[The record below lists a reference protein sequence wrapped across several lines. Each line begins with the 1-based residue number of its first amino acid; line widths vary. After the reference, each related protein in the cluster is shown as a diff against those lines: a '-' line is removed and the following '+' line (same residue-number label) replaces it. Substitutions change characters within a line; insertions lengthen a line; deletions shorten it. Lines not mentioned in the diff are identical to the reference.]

1 MYAEY
6 KRDVSHNYLILREEE
21 KVNTASYQVRM
32 LTGNVIPSILK
43 CRLQGLD
50 GNLLFYYDITSRQS
64 LASFYEQRKFH
75 RKDLHM
81 LFCGFIRVMEEMAEF
96 LMNTDQLLLCPEYI
110 FLDIEKREVKFCC
123 LPDYHHPIQEQFR
136 ELTEYLLP
144 RLDHEDSQA
153 VSMGYGV
160 YRKAMETGFQ
170 LEHIKEAIY
179 QNREV
184 TGKNDNKDSAQKQ
197 GQKPPENNLD
207 GADNFGEKIQEK
219 ADVSHLL
226 ETDVE
231 NKTSKRKKDKKKEES
246 DSQKSSNEWTGALL
260 CVFTAAVLI
269 ILLILRYLGYL
280 PGIPAEAI
288 FGGAIILLALAAFLS
303 WTAEKKK
310 QKKQMSAEWR
320 QKVKRELD
328 DTYESSS
335 EKRRTERSSED
346 LYEADS
352 VQEKMPEWG
361 DIKYKM
367 PERTG
372 ETGTNRLENSQ
383 NVYRETVQQNE
394 NYETEKT
401 ENYGETVVLSA
412 GQTEGPASLVS
423 REPGELATI
432 YLDRDLMVIGKME
445 NAADTVISLPTV
457 SRIHAKIRK
466 VDEEYYLSDLNSRNG
481 TSVNGRL
488 LKTGEEY
495 QLQDED
501 QVEFAQA
508 RYIFLK

>member
-81 LFCGFIRVMEEMAEF
+81 LFGGFIRVMEEMAEF

-144 RLDHEDSQA
+144 RLDHEDPQA

-170 LEHIKEAIY
+170 LENIKEAIY
-179 QNREV
+179 QNREG
-184 TGKNDNKDSAQKQ
+184 TGKNDNKESAQKQ
-197 GQKPPENNLD
+197 EQKLTGNNLD
-207 GADNFGEKIQEK
+207 GADNFGEEIQK
-219 ADVSHLL
+219 KTDVSQLL
-226 ETDVE
+226 KTDME
-231 NKTSKRKKDKKKEES
+231 DKTSKRKDKKKEES
-246 DSQKSSNEWTGALL
+246 VSHKSANEWTAALL
-260 CVFTAAVLI
+260 CVSTAAVMI

-288 FGGAIILLALAAFLS
+288 FGGTIILLALAAFLS

-320 QKVKRELD
+320 KKVKRELD

-335 EKRRTERSSED
+335 EKRRKERNSED

-361 DIKYKM
+361 DGKYKM
-367 PERTG
+367 PEQTG
-372 ETGTNRLENSQ
+372 E
-383 NVYRETVQQNE
+383 
-394 NYETEKT
+394 T

-445 NAADTVISLPTV
+445 NAADAVISLPTV

-466 VDEEYYLSDLNSRNG
+466 ADDEYYLSDLNSRNG

>member
-81 LFCGFIRVMEEMAEF
+81 LFGGFIRVMEEMAEF

-144 RLDHEDSQA
+144 RLDHEDPQA

-246 DSQKSSNEWTGALL
+246 DFQKSSNEWTGALL

-320 QKVKRELD
+320 KKVKRELD
-328 DTYESSS
+328 DPYESSS
-335 EKRRTERSSED
+335 EKRRKERNSED

-361 DIKYKM
+361 DGKYKM
-367 PERTG
+367 PEQTG
-372 ETGTNRLENSQ
+372 E
-383 NVYRETVQQNE
+383 
-394 NYETEKT
+394 T

-445 NAADTVISLPTV
+445 NAADAVISLPTV

-466 VDEEYYLSDLNSRNG
+466 ADDEYYLSDLNSRNG

>member
-81 LFCGFIRVMEEMAEF
+81 LFGGFIRVMEEMAEF

-144 RLDHEDSQA
+144 RLDHEDPQA

-184 TGKNDNKDSAQKQ
+184 TEKSNDRESTQNQEQ
-197 GQKPPENNLD
+197 TPPENNLD
-207 GADNFGEKIQEK
+207 SMDNFGEKIQEK

-226 ETDVE
+226 KTDVE
-231 NKTSKRKKDKKKEES
+231 NKTSKRKKGKKKEES
-246 DSQKSSNEWTGALL
+246 DFQKSSNEWTGALL

-320 QKVKRELD
+320 KKVKRELD

-361 DIKYKM
+361 DGKYKM
-367 PERTG
+367 PEQTG
-372 ETGTNRLENSQ
+372 E
-383 NVYRETVQQNE
+383 
-394 NYETEKT
+394 T

-445 NAADTVISLPTV
+445 NAADAVISLPTV

-466 VDEEYYLSDLNSRNG
+466 ADDEYYLSDLNSRNG

>member
-43 CRLQGLD
+43 FRLQGLD

-81 LFCGFIRVMEEMAEF
+81 LFGGFIRVMEEMAEF

-144 RLDHEDSQA
+144 RLDHEDPQA

-184 TGKNDNKDSAQKQ
+184 TEKSNDRESTQNQE
-197 GQKPPENNLD
+197 QKPPKNNLD
-207 GADNFGEKIQEK
+207 SMDNFGEKIQEK

-226 ETDVE
+226 KTDVE
-231 NKTSKRKKDKKKEES
+231 NKTSKRKKGKKKEES
-246 DSQKSSNEWTGALL
+246 DFQKSSNEWTGALL

-320 QKVKRELD
+320 KKVKRELD

-335 EKRRTERSSED
+335 EKRRKERNSED

-361 DIKYKM
+361 DGKYKM
-367 PERTG
+367 PEQTG
-372 ETGTNRLENSQ
+372 E
-383 NVYRETVQQNE
+383 
-394 NYETEKT
+394 T

-445 NAADTVISLPTV
+445 NAADAVISLPTV

-466 VDEEYYLSDLNSRNG
+466 ADDEYYLSDLNSRNG

>member
-1 MYAEY
+1 MYVEY

-81 LFCGFIRVMEEMAEF
+81 LFGGFIRVMEEMAEF

-110 FLDIEKREVKFCC
+110 FLDIERREVKFCC

-144 RLDHEDSQA
+144 RLDHEDPQA

-184 TGKNDNKDSAQKQ
+184 TGKNDNKDSVQKQ

-246 DSQKSSNEWTGALL
+246 DFQKSSNEWTGALL

-320 QKVKRELD
+320 KKVKRELD

-335 EKRRTERSSED
+335 EKRRKERNSED

-361 DIKYKM
+361 DGKYKM
-367 PERTG
+367 PEQTG
-372 ETGTNRLENSQ
+372 E
-383 NVYRETVQQNE
+383 
-394 NYETEKT
+394 T

-445 NAADTVISLPTV
+445 NAADAVISLPTV

-466 VDEEYYLSDLNSRNG
+466 ADDEYYLSDLNSRNG

>member
-81 LFCGFIRVMEEMAEF
+81 LFGGFIRVMEEMAEF

-144 RLDHEDSQA
+144 RLDHEDPQA

-246 DSQKSSNEWTGALL
+246 DCQKSSNEWTGALL

-320 QKVKRELD
+320 KKVKRELD

-335 EKRRTERSSED
+335 EKRRKERNSED

-361 DIKYKM
+361 DGKYKM
-367 PERTG
+367 PEQTG
-372 ETGTNRLENSQ
+372 E
-383 NVYRETVQQNE
+383 
-394 NYETEKT
+394 T

-445 NAADTVISLPTV
+445 NAADAVISLPTV

>member
-184 TGKNDNKDSAQKQ
+184 TEKSNDRESTQNQE
-197 GQKPPENNLD
+197 QKPPENNLD
-207 GADNFGEKIQEK
+207 SMDNFGEKIQEK

-226 ETDVE
+226 KTDVE
-231 NKTSKRKKDKKKEES
+231 NKTSKRKKGKKKEES
-246 DSQKSSNEWTGALL
+246 DLKKMESKLDK
-260 CVFTAAVLI
+260 
-269 ILLILRYLGYL
+269 
-280 PGIPAEAI
+280 
-288 FGGAIILLALAAFLS
+288 LLAIWGIF
-303 WTAEKKK
+303 
-310 QKKQMSAEWR
+310 Q
-320 QKVKRELD
+320 
-328 DTYESSS
+328 ESRRKLSS
-335 EKRRTERSSED
+335 EAPLSFWFSPHSCPGQPKRR
-346 LYEADS
+346 
-352 VQEKMPEWG
+352 
-361 DIKYKM
+361 
-367 PERTG
+367 
-372 ETGTNRLENSQ
+372 
-383 NVYRETVQQNE
+383 
-394 NYETEKT
+394 
-401 ENYGETVVLSA
+401 
-412 GQTEGPASLVS
+412 S
-423 REPGELATI
+423 R
-432 YLDRDLMVIGKME
+432 K
-445 NAADTVISLPTV
+445 
-457 SRIHAKIRK
+457 SR
-466 VDEEYYLSDLNSRNG
+466 
-481 TSVNGRL
+481 
-488 LKTGEEY
+488 
-495 QLQDED
+495 
-501 QVEFAQA
+501 
-508 RYIFLK
+508 

>member
-81 LFCGFIRVMEEMAEF
+81 LFGGFIRVMEEMAEF

-144 RLDHEDSQA
+144 RLDHEDPQA

-231 NKTSKRKKDKKKEES
+231 NKTSKRKKDKKKEEP
-246 DSQKSSNEWTGALL
+246 DFQKSSNEWTGALL
-260 CVFTAAVLI
+260 CVLIAAVLI
-269 ILLILRYLGYL
+269 ILLIFRYLGYL

-320 QKVKRELD
+320 KKVKRELD

-335 EKRRTERSSED
+335 EKRRKERKSED

-361 DIKYKM
+361 DEKYKM
-367 PERTG
+367 PEQTG
-372 ETGTNRLENSQ
+372 E
-383 NVYRETVQQNE
+383 
-394 NYETEKT
+394 T

-445 NAADTVISLPTV
+445 NAADAVISLPTV

-466 VDEEYYLSDLNSRNG
+466 ADDEYYLSDLNSRNG

>member
-81 LFCGFIRVMEEMAEF
+81 LFGGFIRVMEEMAEF

-144 RLDHEDSQA
+144 RLDHEDPQA

-170 LEHIKEAIY
+170 LEPIKEAIY

-184 TGKNDNKDSAQKQ
+184 IGKNDNKDSAQKQ

-246 DSQKSSNEWTGALL
+246 DFQKSSNEWTGALL

-320 QKVKRELD
+320 KKVKRELD

-335 EKRRTERSSED
+335 EKRRKERNSED

-361 DIKYKM
+361 DGKYKM
-367 PERTG
+367 PEQTG
-372 ETGTNRLENSQ
+372 E
-383 NVYRETVQQNE
+383 
-394 NYETEKT
+394 T

-445 NAADTVISLPTV
+445 NAADAVISLPTV

-466 VDEEYYLSDLNSRNG
+466 ADDEYYLSDLNSRNG

>member
-81 LFCGFIRVMEEMAEF
+81 LFGGFIRVMEEMAEF

-144 RLDHEDSQA
+144 RLDHEDPQA

-320 QKVKRELD
+320 KKVKRELD

-335 EKRRTERSSED
+335 EKRRKERNPED

-361 DIKYKM
+361 DGKYKM
-367 PERTG
+367 PEQTG
-372 ETGTNRLENSQ
+372 E
-383 NVYRETVQQNE
+383 
-394 NYETEKT
+394 T

-445 NAADTVISLPTV
+445 NAADAVISLPTV

>member
-1 MYAEY
+1 
-6 KRDVSHNYLILREEE
+6 
-21 KVNTASYQVRM
+21 
-32 LTGNVIPSILK
+32 
-43 CRLQGLD
+43 
-50 GNLLFYYDITSRQS
+50 
-64 LASFYEQRKFH
+64 
-75 RKDLHM
+75 
-81 LFCGFIRVMEEMAEF
+81 ME
-96 LMNTDQLLLCPEYI
+96 D
-110 FLDIEKREVKFCC
+110 
-123 LPDYHHPIQEQFR
+123 
-136 ELTEYLLP
+136 
-144 RLDHEDSQA
+144 
-153 VSMGYGV
+153 
-160 YRKAMETGFQ
+160 
-170 LEHIKEAIY
+170 
-179 QNREV
+179 
-184 TGKNDNKDSAQKQ
+184 
-197 GQKPPENNLD
+197 
-207 GADNFGEKIQEK
+207 
-219 ADVSHLL
+219 
-226 ETDVE
+226 
-231 NKTSKRKKDKKKEES
+231 KTSKRKDKKKEES
-246 DSQKSSNEWTGALL
+246 VSHKSANEWTAALL
-260 CVFTAAVLI
+260 CVSTAAVMI

-310 QKKQMSAEWR
+310 QKKQMSADWR
-320 QKVKRELD
+320 QKVQREFVDTKESDDKKKRAERN
-328 DTYESSS
+328 S
-335 EKRRTERSSED
+335 EN
-346 LYEADS
+346 LYEADIS
-352 VQEKMPEWG
+352 QRKMSEWG
-361 DIKYKM
+361 EEKYKM
-367 PERTG
+367 SEWTG
-372 ETGTNRLENSQ
+372 ETGANRLENSQ

-445 NAADTVISLPTV
+445 NAADAVISLPTV

-495 QLQDED
+495 KLQDED

>member
-6 KRDVSHNYLILREEE
+6 KRDVSHNYLILREDE

-43 CRLQGLD
+43 CRIQGLD

-75 RKDLHM
+75 SKDLHM
-81 LFCGFIRVMEEMAEF
+81 LFGGFIRVMEEMAEF
-96 LMNTDQLLLCPEYI
+96 LMNTDQLLLCQEYI

-144 RLDHEDSQA
+144 RLDHEDPLA

-179 QNREV
+179 QNREA
-184 TGKNDNKDSAQKQ
+184 TGKNDNKESAQKQ
-197 GQKPPENNLD
+197 EQKLTGNNLD
-207 GADNFGEKIQEK
+207 GADNFGEEIQK
-219 ADVSHLL
+219 KTDVSQLL
-226 ETDVE
+226 KTDME
-231 NKTSKRKKDKKKEES
+231 DKTSKRKDKKKEES
-246 DSQKSSNEWTGALL
+246 VSHNSANEWTAALL
-260 CVFTAAVLI
+260 CVSTAAVMI

-320 QKVKRELD
+320 QKVQRELADTKESD
-328 DTYESSS
+328 DKKKRAERNS
-335 EKRRTERSSED
+335 EN
-346 LYEADS
+346 LYEADIS
-352 VQEKMPEWG
+352 QRKMSEWG
-361 DIKYKM
+361 EEKYKLS
-367 PERTG
+367 EWTG
-372 ETGTNRLENSQ
+372 ETGANRLENSQ

-445 NAADTVISLPTV
+445 NAADAVISLPTV

-495 QLQDED
+495 KLQDED

>member
-81 LFCGFIRVMEEMAEF
+81 LFGGFIRVMEEMAEF

-144 RLDHEDSQA
+144 RLDHEDPQA

-246 DSQKSSNEWTGALL
+246 DFQKSSNEWTGALL

-320 QKVKRELD
+320 KKVKRELD

-335 EKRRTERSSED
+335 EKRRKERNSED

-361 DIKYKM
+361 GGKYKM
-367 PERTG
+367 PEQTG
-372 ETGTNRLENSQ
+372 E
-383 NVYRETVQQNE
+383 
-394 NYETEKT
+394 T

-445 NAADTVISLPTV
+445 NAADAVISLPTV

-466 VDEEYYLSDLNSRNG
+466 ADDEYYLSDLNSRNG

>member
-75 RKDLHM
+75 SKDLHM
-81 LFCGFIRVMEEMAEF
+81 LFGGFIRVMEEMAEF

-110 FLDIEKREVKFCC
+110 FLDIEKREVRFCC

-144 RLDHEDSQA
+144 RLDHEDPLA

-184 TGKNDNKDSAQKQ
+184 TGKNDTGESAQNQ
-197 GQKPPENNLD
+197 EQKLMGHNLECMENS
-207 GADNFGEKIQEK
+207 GEEMQEKISKLQK
-219 ADVSHLL
+219 
-226 ETDVE
+226 TDME
-231 NKTSKRKKDKKKEES
+231 NENSRRKKSDRNKE
-246 DSQKSSNEWTGALL
+246 DSVFQKSSNEWTAALL
-260 CVFTAAVLI
+260 CVSTAAVLI

-288 FGGAIILLALAAFLS
+288 FGGTIILLALAAFLS

-320 QKVKRELD
+320 QKVQRELATDMNEND
-328 DTYESSS
+328 DKEERADRTS
-335 EKRRTERSSED
+335 EK
-346 LYEADS
+346 LYEACIS
-352 VQEKMPEWG
+352 QGKIPEQEEE
-361 DIKYKM
+361 KYKI
-367 PERTG
+367 PE
-372 ETGTNRLENSQ
+372 Q
-383 NVYRETVQQNE
+383 I
-394 NYETEKT
+394 
-401 ENYGETVVLSA
+401 GETVVLSA

-445 NAADTVISLPTV
+445 NAADAVISLPTV

-466 VDEEYYLSDLNSRNG
+466 VDDDYYLSDLNSRNG

>member
-43 CRLQGLD
+43 CRIQGLD

-75 RKDLHM
+75 SKDLHM
-81 LFCGFIRVMEEMAEF
+81 LFGGFIRVMEEMAEF

-144 RLDHEDSQA
+144 RLDHEDPLA

-179 QNREV
+179 QNREA
-184 TGKNDNKDSAQKQ
+184 TGKNDNKESAQKQ
-197 GQKPPENNLD
+197 EQKLTGNNLD
-207 GADNFGEKIQEK
+207 GADNFGEEIQK
-219 ADVSHLL
+219 KTDVSQLL
-226 ETDVE
+226 KTDME
-231 NKTSKRKKDKKKEES
+231 DKTSKRKDKKKEES
-246 DSQKSSNEWTGALL
+246 VSHKFANEWTAALL
-260 CVFTAAVLI
+260 CVSTAAVMI

-320 QKVKRELD
+320 QKVQRELADTKESD
-328 DTYESSS
+328 DKKKRAERNS
-335 EKRRTERSSED
+335 EN
-346 LYEADS
+346 LYEADIS
-352 VQEKMPEWG
+352 QRKMSEWG
-361 DIKYKM
+361 EEKYKM
-367 PERTG
+367 SEWTG
-372 ETGTNRLENSQ
+372 ETGANRLENSQ

-445 NAADTVISLPTV
+445 NAADAVISLPTV

-495 QLQDED
+495 KLQDED

>member
-81 LFCGFIRVMEEMAEF
+81 LFGGFIRVMEEMAEF

-144 RLDHEDSQA
+144 RLDHEDPQA

-246 DSQKSSNEWTGALL
+246 DFQKSSNEWTGALL
-260 CVFTAAVLI
+260 CVSTAAVLI

-320 QKVKRELD
+320 KKVKRELD

-335 EKRRTERSSED
+335 EKRRKERKSED

-361 DIKYKM
+361 DGKYKM
-367 PERTG
+367 PEQTG
-372 ETGTNRLENSQ
+372 E
-383 NVYRETVQQNE
+383 
-394 NYETEKT
+394 T

-445 NAADTVISLPTV
+445 NAADAVISLPTV

-466 VDEEYYLSDLNSRNG
+466 ADDEYYLSDLNSRNG

>member
-81 LFCGFIRVMEEMAEF
+81 LFGGFIRVMEEMAEF

-144 RLDHEDSQA
+144 RLDHEDLQA

-170 LEHIKEAIY
+170 IEHIKEAIY

-197 GQKPPENNLD
+197 GQKPPENKLD
-207 GADNFGEKIQEK
+207 GADNFGEKKQEK

-231 NKTSKRKKDKKKEES
+231 NKTSKRKKDKKNEES
-246 DSQKSSNEWTGALL
+246 DFQKSSNEWTGALL

-269 ILLILRYLGYL
+269 ILLIFRYLGYL

-320 QKVKRELD
+320 KKVKRELD

-335 EKRRTERSSED
+335 EKRRKERNSED

-361 DIKYKM
+361 DGKYKM
-367 PERTG
+367 PEQTG
-372 ETGTNRLENSQ
+372 E
-383 NVYRETVQQNE
+383 
-394 NYETEKT
+394 T

-445 NAADTVISLPTV
+445 NAADAVISLPTV

-466 VDEEYYLSDLNSRNG
+466 ADDEYYLSDLNSRNG

>member
-246 DSQKSSNEWTGALL
+246 DFQKCSNEWTGALL

-320 QKVKRELD
+320 KKVKRELD

-335 EKRRTERSSED
+335 EKRRKERNSED

-361 DIKYKM
+361 DGKYKM
-367 PERTG
+367 PEQTG
-372 ETGTNRLENSQ
+372 E
-383 NVYRETVQQNE
+383 
-394 NYETEKT
+394 T

-445 NAADTVISLPTV
+445 NAADAVISLPTV

>member
-81 LFCGFIRVMEEMAEF
+81 LFGVFIRVMEEMAEF
-96 LMNTDQLLLCPEYI
+96 LMNTDQHLLCPEYI

-144 RLDHEDSQA
+144 RLDHEDPQA

-184 TGKNDNKDSAQKQ
+184 TEKSNDRESTQNQE
-197 GQKPPENNLD
+197 QKPPENNLD
-207 GADNFGEKIQEK
+207 SMDNFGEKIQEK

-320 QKVKRELD
+320 KKVKRELD

-335 EKRRTERSSED
+335 EKRRKERNPED

-361 DIKYKM
+361 DGKYKM
-367 PERTG
+367 PEQTG
-372 ETGTNRLENSQ
+372 E
-383 NVYRETVQQNE
+383 
-394 NYETEKT
+394 T

-445 NAADTVISLPTV
+445 NAADAVISLPTV

-466 VDEEYYLSDLNSRNG
+466 ADDEYYLSDLNSRNG

>member
-184 TGKNDNKDSAQKQ
+184 TEKSNDRESTQNQE
-197 GQKPPENNLD
+197 QKPPENNLD
-207 GADNFGEKIQEK
+207 SMDNFGEKIQEK
-219 ADVSHLL
+219 
-226 ETDVE
+226 
-231 NKTSKRKKDKKKEES
+231 S
-246 DSQKSSNEWTGALL
+246 DFQKSSNEWTGALL
-260 CVFTAAVLI
+260 CVSTAAVLI
-269 ILLILRYLGYL
+269 IFLILRYLGYL

-288 FGGAIILLALAAFLS
+288 FGGAIILLVLAAFLS

-372 ETGTNRLENSQ
+372 ETGINRLENSQ
-383 NVYRETVQQNE
+383 NVYQETVQQNE

-445 NAADTVISLPTV
+445 NAADAVISLPTV

>member
-81 LFCGFIRVMEEMAEF
+81 LFGGFIRVMEEMAEF

-144 RLDHEDSQA
+144 RLDHEDPQA

-288 FGGAIILLALAAFLS
+288 FGEPSSFWLS
-303 WTAEKKK
+303 LHSCPG
-310 QKKQMSAEWR
+310 QP
-320 QKVKRELD
+320 
-328 DTYESSS
+328 
-335 EKRRTERSSED
+335 KRR
-346 LYEADS
+346 
-352 VQEKMPEWG
+352 
-361 DIKYKM
+361 
-367 PERTG
+367 
-372 ETGTNRLENSQ
+372 
-383 NVYRETVQQNE
+383 
-394 NYETEKT
+394 
-401 ENYGETVVLSA
+401 
-412 GQTEGPASLVS
+412 S
-423 REPGELATI
+423 R
-432 YLDRDLMVIGKME
+432 K
-445 NAADTVISLPTV
+445 
-457 SRIHAKIRK
+457 SR
-466 VDEEYYLSDLNSRNG
+466 
-481 TSVNGRL
+481 
-488 LKTGEEY
+488 
-495 QLQDED
+495 
-501 QVEFAQA
+501 
-508 RYIFLK
+508 

>member
-81 LFCGFIRVMEEMAEF
+81 LFGGFIRVMEEMAEF

-144 RLDHEDSQA
+144 RLDHEDPQA

-246 DSQKSSNEWTGALL
+246 DFQKSSNEWTGALL

-320 QKVKRELD
+320 KKVKRELD

-335 EKRRTERSSED
+335 EKRRKERNSED

-361 DIKYKM
+361 DGKYKM
-367 PERTG
+367 PEQTG
-372 ETGTNRLENSQ
+372 E
-383 NVYRETVQQNE
+383 
-394 NYETEKT
+394 T

-432 YLDRDLMVIGKME
+432 YLDRDLMVIGKVE
-445 NAADTVISLPTV
+445 NAADAVISLPTV

-466 VDEEYYLSDLNSRNG
+466 ADDEYYLSDLNSRNG

>member
-1 MYAEY
+1 MYVEY

-81 LFCGFIRVMEEMAEF
+81 LFGGFIRVMEEMAEF

-110 FLDIEKREVKFCC
+110 FLDIERREVKFCC

-144 RLDHEDSQA
+144 RLDHEDLQA

-184 TGKNDNKDSAQKQ
+184 TGKNDNKDSVQKQ

-246 DSQKSSNEWTGALL
+246 DFQKSSSEWTGALL
-260 CVFTAAVLI
+260 CVSTAAVLI

-320 QKVKRELD
+320 KKVKRELD

-335 EKRRTERSSED
+335 EKRRKERKSED

-361 DIKYKM
+361 DEKYKM
-367 PERTG
+367 PEQTG
-372 ETGTNRLENSQ
+372 E
-383 NVYRETVQQNE
+383 
-394 NYETEKT
+394 T

-445 NAADTVISLPTV
+445 NAADAVISLPTV

-466 VDEEYYLSDLNSRNG
+466 ADDEYYLSDLNSRNG

>member
-50 GNLLFYYDITSRQS
+50 GNPLFYYDITSRQS

-184 TGKNDNKDSAQKQ
+184 TEKSNDRESTQNQE
-197 GQKPPENNLD
+197 QKPPENNLD
-207 GADNFGEKIQEK
+207 SMDNFGEKIQEK

-226 ETDVE
+226 KTDVE
-231 NKTSKRKKDKKKEES
+231 NKTSKRKKGKKKEES
-246 DSQKSSNEWTGALL
+246 DFQKSSNEWTGALL
-260 CVFTAAVLI
+260 CVSTAAVMI

-288 FGGAIILLALAAFLS
+288 FGGAIILLVLAAFLS

-320 QKVKRELD
+320 KKVKRELD

-335 EKRRTERSSED
+335 EKRRKERNSED

-361 DIKYKM
+361 DGKYKM
-367 PERTG
+367 PEQTG
-372 ETGTNRLENSQ
+372 E
-383 NVYRETVQQNE
+383 
-394 NYETEKT
+394 T

-445 NAADTVISLPTV
+445 NAADAVISLPTV

>member
-6 KRDVSHNYLILREEE
+6 KRDVSHNYLILREDE

-81 LFCGFIRVMEEMAEF
+81 LFGGFIRVMEEMAEF

-144 RLDHEDSQA
+144 RLDHEDPQA

-184 TGKNDNKDSAQKQ
+184 IGKNDNKDSAQKQ

-246 DSQKSSNEWTGALL
+246 DFQKSSNEWTGALL

-320 QKVKRELD
+320 KKVKRELD

-335 EKRRTERSSED
+335 EKRRKERNSED

-361 DIKYKM
+361 DGKYKM
-367 PERTG
+367 PEQTG
-372 ETGTNRLENSQ
+372 E
-383 NVYRETVQQNE
+383 
-394 NYETEKT
+394 T

-445 NAADTVISLPTV
+445 NAADAVISLPTV

-466 VDEEYYLSDLNSRNG
+466 ADDEYYLSDLNSRNG

>member
-6 KRDVSHNYLILREEE
+6 KRDVSHNYLILREDE

-43 CRLQGLD
+43 CRIQGLN

-75 RKDLHM
+75 SKDLHM
-81 LFCGFIRVMEEMAEF
+81 LFGGFIRVMEEMAEF

-144 RLDHEDSQA
+144 RLDHEDPQA

-197 GQKPPENNLD
+197 GQKPPENKLN
-207 GADNFGEKIQEK
+207 GADNFGEKKQEK

-246 DSQKSSNEWTGALL
+246 VSHKSANEWTAALL
-260 CVFTAAVLI
+260 CVSTAAVMI

-320 QKVKRELD
+320 QKVQRELADTKESD
-328 DTYESSS
+328 DKKKRAERNS
-335 EKRRTERSSED
+335 EN
-346 LYEADS
+346 LYEADIS
-352 VQEKMPEWG
+352 QRKMSEWG
-361 DIKYKM
+361 EEKYKM
-367 PERTG
+367 SEWTG
-372 ETGTNRLENSQ
+372 ETGANRLENSQ

-445 NAADTVISLPTV
+445 NAADAVISLPTV

>member
-1 MYAEY
+1 
-6 KRDVSHNYLILREEE
+6 
-21 KVNTASYQVRM
+21 
-32 LTGNVIPSILK
+32 
-43 CRLQGLD
+43 
-50 GNLLFYYDITSRQS
+50 
-64 LASFYEQRKFH
+64 
-75 RKDLHM
+75 
-81 LFCGFIRVMEEMAEF
+81 
-96 LMNTDQLLLCPEYI
+96 MNTDQLLLCPEYI

-144 RLDHEDSQA
+144 RLDHEDPQA

-246 DSQKSSNEWTGALL
+246 DFQKSSNEWTGALL

-320 QKVKRELD
+320 KKVKRELD

-335 EKRRTERSSED
+335 EKRRKERNSED

-361 DIKYKM
+361 DGKYKM
-367 PERTG
+367 PEQTG
-372 ETGTNRLENSQ
+372 E
-383 NVYRETVQQNE
+383 
-394 NYETEKT
+394 T

-445 NAADTVISLPTV
+445 NAADAVISLPTV

>member
-81 LFCGFIRVMEEMAEF
+81 LFGGFIRVMEEMAEF

-144 RLDHEDSQA
+144 RLDHEDPQA

-184 TGKNDNKDSAQKQ
+184 TGKNDNKDSKQKQ

-246 DSQKSSNEWTGALL
+246 DFQKSSNEWTGALL

-320 QKVKRELD
+320 KKVKRELD

-335 EKRRTERSSED
+335 EKRRKERNSED

-361 DIKYKM
+361 DGKYKM
-367 PERTG
+367 PEQTG
-372 ETGTNRLENSQ
+372 E
-383 NVYRETVQQNE
+383 
-394 NYETEKT
+394 T

-445 NAADTVISLPTV
+445 NAADAVISLPTV

-466 VDEEYYLSDLNSRNG
+466 ADDEYYLSDLNSRNG

>member
-320 QKVKRELD
+320 KKVKRELD

-335 EKRRTERSSED
+335 EKRRKERNPED

-361 DIKYKM
+361 DGKYKM
-367 PERTG
+367 PEQTG
-372 ETGTNRLENSQ
+372 E
-383 NVYRETVQQNE
+383 
-394 NYETEKT
+394 T

-445 NAADTVISLPTV
+445 NAADAVISLPTV

-466 VDEEYYLSDLNSRNG
+466 ADDEYYLSDLNSRNG

-501 QVEFAQA
+501 QGEFAQA

>member
-32 LTGNVIPSILK
+32 LAGNVIPSILK

-81 LFCGFIRVMEEMAEF
+81 LFGGFIRVMEEMAEF

-144 RLDHEDSQA
+144 RLDHEDPQA

-246 DSQKSSNEWTGALL
+246 DFQKSSNEWTGALL

-320 QKVKRELD
+320 KKVKRELD

-335 EKRRTERSSED
+335 EKRRKERNSED

-361 DIKYKM
+361 DGKYKM
-367 PERTG
+367 PEQTG
-372 ETGTNRLENSQ
+372 E
-383 NVYRETVQQNE
+383 
-394 NYETEKT
+394 T

-445 NAADTVISLPTV
+445 NAADAVISLPTV

>member
-81 LFCGFIRVMEEMAEF
+81 LFGGFIRVMEEMAEF

-144 RLDHEDSQA
+144 RLDHEDPQA

-246 DSQKSSNEWTGALL
+246 DFQKSSNEWTGALL
-260 CVFTAAVLI
+260 CVLTAAVLI
-269 ILLILRYLGYL
+269 ILLIFRYLGYL

-320 QKVKRELD
+320 KKVKRELD

-335 EKRRTERSSED
+335 EKRRKERNSED

-361 DIKYKM
+361 DGKYKM
-367 PERTG
+367 PEQTG
-372 ETGTNRLENSQ
+372 E
-383 NVYRETVQQNE
+383 
-394 NYETEKT
+394 T

-445 NAADTVISLPTV
+445 NAADAVISLPTV

-466 VDEEYYLSDLNSRNG
+466 ADDEYYLSDLNSRNG

>member
-184 TGKNDNKDSAQKQ
+184 TEKSNDRESTQNQE
-197 GQKPPENNLD
+197 QKPPENNLD
-207 GADNFGEKIQEK
+207 SMDNFGEKIQEK

-226 ETDVE
+226 KTDVE
-231 NKTSKRKKDKKKEES
+231 NKTSKRKKGKKKEES
-246 DSQKSSNEWTGALL
+246 DFQKSSNEWTGALL
-260 CVFTAAVLI
+260 CVSTAAVLI
-269 ILLILRYLGYL
+269 IFLILRYLGYL

-288 FGGAIILLALAAFLS
+288 FGGAIILLVLAAFLS

-335 EKRRTERSSED
+335 EKRRKERNSED

-361 DIKYKM
+361 DGKYKM
-367 PERTG
+367 PEQTG
-372 ETGTNRLENSQ
+372 E
-383 NVYRETVQQNE
+383 
-394 NYETEKT
+394 T

-445 NAADTVISLPTV
+445 NAADAVISLPTV

-466 VDEEYYLSDLNSRNG
+466 ADDEYYLSDLNSRNG

>member
-1 MYAEY
+1 M
-6 KRDVSHNYLILREEE
+6 
-21 KVNTASYQVRM
+21 
-32 LTGNVIPSILK
+32 
-43 CRLQGLD
+43 
-50 GNLLFYYDITSRQS
+50 
-64 LASFYEQRKFH
+64 
-75 RKDLHM
+75 
-81 LFCGFIRVMEEMAEF
+81 MEEMAEF

-144 RLDHEDSQA
+144 RLDHEDPQA

-246 DSQKSSNEWTGALL
+246 DFQKSSNEWTGALL

-320 QKVKRELD
+320 KKVKRELD

-335 EKRRTERSSED
+335 EKRRKERNSED

-361 DIKYKM
+361 DGKYKM
-367 PERTG
+367 PEQTG
-372 ETGTNRLENSQ
+372 E
-383 NVYRETVQQNE
+383 
-394 NYETEKT
+394 T

-445 NAADTVISLPTV
+445 NAADAVISLPTV

-466 VDEEYYLSDLNSRNG
+466 ADDEYYLSDLNSRNG

>member
-81 LFCGFIRVMEEMAEF
+81 LFGGFIRVMEEMAEF

-144 RLDHEDSQA
+144 RLDHEDPQA

-246 DSQKSSNEWTGALL
+246 DFQKSSNEWTGALL

-320 QKVKRELD
+320 KKVKRELD

-335 EKRRTERSSED
+335 EKRRKERNSED

-361 DIKYKM
+361 DGKYKM
-367 PERTG
+367 PEQTG
-372 ETGTNRLENSQ
+372 E
-383 NVYRETVQQNE
+383 
-394 NYETEKT
+394 T

-445 NAADTVISLPTV
+445 NAADAVISIPTV

-466 VDEEYYLSDLNSRNG
+466 ADDEYYLSDLNSRNG